1 MFINFLIQKDFLNT
15 CFRQWSF
22 LLTNQNA
29 HLITN
34 EPIKFRVRKVK
45 ICGHRQRASESRV
58 NESNIS
64 WYQLWIL
71 LNLREKCL
79 KFGENRRNVQ
89 KIFDSVRKELQD
101 ECHCAWSLLKITW
114 TSPIWQSE
122 KMVEKLNRSSCLVRF
137 CWFGIVWNH
146 STSSG
151 SRLLRLLL
159 VPTEEFSDRLV
170 DSGQMRSVWSCSER
184 NFHSCGLTAR
194 VFFYKPASDHSV
206 IAVALRQWL
215 G

>member
-1 MFINFLIQKDFLNT
+1 MIFPSNQSKRTSDNE
-15 CFRQWSF
+15 R
-22 LLTNQNA
+22 TNQISRYKSQNLWTSSA
-29 HLITN
+29 S
-34 EPIKFRVRKVK
+34 KRKPSK
-45 ICGHRQRASESRV
+45 WKQ
-58 NESNIS
+58 
-64 WYQLWIL
+64 YQLWIL
-71 LNLREKCL
+71 LNLREKFL

-114 TSPIWQSE
+114 TCPIWQPE
-122 KMVEKLNRSSCLVRF
+122 KMVEKLNRSSCFVKF

-170 DSGQMRSVWSCSER
+170 DSGQMRNVWSCCER

-194 VFFYKPASDHSV
+194 VLFLTNQHPTTV
-206 IAVALRQWL
+206 L
-215 G
+215 